1 MLDFNELEGNYFY
14 SMFEEVTFDEEMS
27 AMEKLVYAWQQNTRD
42 FLKYTPKHFLEYFI
56 SQFKESK
63 REYYR
68 GLMFDVGEEL
78 VIDKGIEL
86 VASTTK
92 LSIANSIFIDVIDKP
107 KRVVVFK
114 VKGERE
120 LNVRPF
126 RDMGER
132 ERILYKPQYLEVVEN
147 KIVYPLYGH
156 SKETLNDKH
165 YKVNFES
172 KDFLPKLIDFCKSQI
187 SEEVLNSLVGKN
199 DLDRVLQYIDNK
211 TIK

>member
-14 SMFEEVTFDEEMS
+14 SMFKEVTFDTEIS

-68 GLMFDVGEEL
+68 GLMFNVGEDL
-78 VIDKGIEL
+78 IIDKGIEL

-92 LSIANSIFIDVIDKP
+92 LNIANSIFIDTIDKP

-126 RDMGER
+126 RDMGEK
-132 ERILYKPQYLEVVEN
+132 ERILYKPEYLEVAEN

-156 SKETLNDKH
+156 SKETLSDTH
-165 YKVNFES
+165 YRINFDN
-172 KDFLPKLIDFCKSQI
+172 KDFLPKLVNFCKSQI
-187 SEEVLNSLVGKN
+187 SEEALNNLVGKN
-199 DLDRVLQYIDNK
+199 DLEIVLEYMNNK
-211 TIK
+211 TVK

>member
-78 VIDKGIEL
+78 VIDKEIEL

-92 LSIANSIFIDVIDKP
+92 LSIANSIFIDIIDKP

-114 VKGERE
+114 VNGERE

-147 KIVYPLYGH
+147 KIVYPLCGH
-156 SKETLNDKH
+156 SKKALNDKH
-165 YKVNFES
+165 YKINFKS

-187 SEEVLNSLVGKN
+187 SEEVLDTLVGKN